1 MAPEWLFLRRRSNT
15 RSQGDRN
22 YPGAVALLAV
32 AALACREMEFA
43 AVILAAGAGTRL
55 RPLTSLRPKALCPVG
70 NIALVDHAIQRARLH
85 AGSIAV
91 NVHHGREQMERHLA
105 GRVHLSIE
113 EPGVLG
119 TAGALGALKPW
130 IAGRDVLV
138 LNADAWHADD
148 LRELVDGWDRRA
160 VRLLTVEDE
169 ARPDF
174 GTARYAG
181 AALLPASVAGKLDAV
196 PSGLYGR
203 VFAPLRAEG
212 LLDLLASDVPFFD
225 CGTVADYHAA
235 NMASS
240 GGENVVGAGAVV
252 EGHIIRT
259 VVWPG
264 ARVEAGEELV
274 DAVRADDGLTVFAR
288 PAV

>member
-1 MAPEWLFLRRRSNT
+1 ME
-15 RSQGDRN
+15 
-22 YPGAVALLAV
+22 LA
-32 AALACREMEFA
+32 AA
-43 AVILAAGAGTRL
+43 ILAAGAGTRL

-70 NIALVDHAIQRARLH
+70 NVALVDHAIARAHRL
-85 AGSIAV
+85 GLDVAV

-113 EPGVLG
+113 EPVVLG

-138 LNADAWHADD
+138 VNADAWHADD
-148 LRELVDGWDRRA
+148 LRGLVEGWDGRT

-169 ARPDF
+169 KRPDF

-181 AALLPASVAGKLDAV
+181 AALLPASVVEELEAV
-196 PSGLYGR
+196 PSGLYER
-203 VFAPLRAEG
+203 VFAPLRSEG
-212 LLDLLASDVPFFD
+212 RLDLLSSDVPFFD
-225 CGTVADYHAA
+225 CGTIADYHAA

-252 EGHIIRT
+252 EGRITRT
-259 VVWPG
+259 VVWSG
-264 ARVEAGEELV
+264 ARVEAGEELT

-288 PAV
+288 PVA